1 MVSLDLLKKEDAVWV
16 TPLVFGMSCLV
27 LFWDKIREKLPFLK
41 EKVDTNKNDVQDKH
55 EKRQTDLKLISRR
68 VKEVFNEE
76 IRKNGLIIGEA
87 YYGSKAS
94 IEQLTQQSSMEKIK
108 SFMSPEFNQKIIDVT
123 DSTRFYIDNSRL
135 ILPRGS
141 KIGLYGFYKLDL
153 PDEEVP
159 VLYFK

>member
-1 MVSLDLLKKEDAVWV
+1 
-16 TPLVFGMSCLV
+16 MSCLV

-76 IRKNGLIIGEA
+76 IRKNGLVISEA

-94 IEQLTQQSSMEKIK
+94 IEQLAQQSSMEKIK
-108 SFMSPEFNQKIIDVT
+108 SFMSPEFIQKVIDVT
-123 DSTRFYIDNSRL
+123 DSTRFYVDNSSL
-135 ILPRGS
+135 FFPKGS
-141 KIGLYGFYKLDL
+141 KIGLYGFIS
-153 PDEEVP
+153 
-159 VLYFK
+159 